1 MMKKSPLATVDV
13 APLMNGVS
21 VSKFVVAVPESYLT
35 ILEIVA
41 PACVFVKVDVN
52 EPLEA

>member
-1 MMKKSPLATVDV
+1 MIKKSLLETVEV
-13 APLMNGVS
+13 APLVNGVS

-41 PACVFVKVDVN
+41 LASVFVKVEVN
-52 EPLEA
+52 